1 MSWFTN
7 LRMLAFVRRAVRAI
21 ESIAES
27 QHLLARLA
35 DSEWRKRNAPRLA
48 RKAEFAT
55 LDIMEVNKR
64 YRLEQE
70 AKMAV
75 GEEDE

>member
-7 LRMLAFVRRAVRAI
+7 LRILAFARRGVRAL
-21 ESIAES
+21 ESLASS
-27 QHLLARLA
+27 QSTLARIA
-35 DSEWRKRNAPRLA
+35 DSDWRKRNAPRLA

-64 YRLEQE
+64 YQLEQE

>member
-7 LRMLAFVRRAVRAI
+7 LRMLAFARRAVRAL
-21 ESIAES
+21 ESLATS
-27 QHLLARLA
+27 QSTLARIA
-35 DSEWRKRNAPRLA
+35 DDDWRKRNAPRLA

-55 LDIMEVNKR
+55 LDILEVNKR

-70 AKMAV
+70 AKMV